1 MLLASGI
8 ETGGTVPDW
17 GPTCLKPLSENLSR
31 IDLRGNNSRVDVET
45 QASSADS
52 NYQPCPLLC
61 FVHLRTGNPEYYKN
75 ISLNARDFF
84 ASYKSFCL
92 ILQSRIL
99 AVLVSREA
107 RGFSPASAAQK
118 GAATFKLRQHQKILA
133 IYAPLIN
140 IKGEDSADPSI

>member
-8 ETGGTVPDW
+8 ETGGTVPYW

-61 FVHLRTGNPEYYKN
+61 FVHLRTGNLEYYKN

-84 ASYKSFCL
+84 ANYKSFCL
-92 ILQSRIL
+92 IF
-99 AVLVSREA
+99 EA
-107 RGFSPASAAQK
+107 AFLLSWFRV
-118 GAATFKLRQHQKILA
+118 
-133 IYAPLIN
+133 
-140 IKGEDSADPSI
+140 